1 LLARHRPEQPA
12 GGSGHPGGRRGRR
25 ESRAVAGAASPAP
38 SRAPAL
44 ASSRAR
50 WPAAGRPSSP
60 GRPGPVDL
68 AAWLVLGASA
78 GETRL

>member
-1 LLARHRPEQPA
+1 LLTRHRPEQPA

-44 ASSRAR
+44 ASSRVR
-50 WPAAGRPSSP
+50 WPPAAGRHRRAGPARLTWLPGSSSVP
-60 GRPGPVDL
+60 PPVRR
-68 AAWLVLGASA
+68 VC
-78 GETRL
+78 